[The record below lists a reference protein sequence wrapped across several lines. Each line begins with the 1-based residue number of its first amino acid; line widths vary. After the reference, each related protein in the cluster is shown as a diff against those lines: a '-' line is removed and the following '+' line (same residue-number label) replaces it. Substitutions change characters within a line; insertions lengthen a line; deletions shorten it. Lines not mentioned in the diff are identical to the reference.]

1 MMMGFGFIGMLA
13 MLIFWILIIVGAVW
27 LLKSIFPGVIV
38 SDSRDDKRSMNAREI
53 LDHRYARGEIT
64 REQFIGMIEDLE
76 STGK

>member
-1 MMMGFGFIGMLA
+1 